1 MFVEISKVDVLAL
14 EVLHLGVK
22 IHNYDLNVA
31 IIVAIFGVHGAMVML
46 IHHQLIVNAG
56 TEHSLVFFGWPGA
69 LICRDCIAG

>member
-1 MFVEISKVDVLAL
+1 LFVEISKVDVLAL

-56 TEHSLVFFGWPGA
+56 T
-69 LICRDCIAG
+69 

>member
-56 TEHSLVFFGWPGA
+56 TEHSLVFFGGPGA
-69 LICRDCIAG
+69 LIGRDCIAG